1 MQEWLV
7 KMLRCPQDGNEL
19 EHSVDHLVCMGG
31 HRYLIVDGIPVMLF
45 DDKDATHDYIPKT
58 LKKVARIEGGETVET
73 VVPIKENKPDEI
85 DEYVAGILPY
95 TCGNLYYPAMQGVDR
110 YPFPEL
116 RIPDSASG
124 ELFLDVGCNWGRWSI
139 AAAMKGYRVVGIDP
153 SLKAVQAA
161 GRIARQLNQDAVFV
175 AGDARCL
182 PFISDA
188 FDRVFSFGVFQ
199 HFSKDNT
206 RIALDEISRV
216 LKSGHESLVQMATSS
231 GIRSR
236 QQWRRR
242 GYTEGEEFDVRY
254 WSPKELVETF
264 ESKLG
269 ETELFADSYFGLAV
283 HRSDADLMP
292 LRYKMIVH
300 ASDLLRRASLKIK
313 PLAKVAD
320 GVYLRSINGTKA

>member
-1 MQEWLV
+1 METWLQDI
-7 KMLRCPQDGNEL
+7 LRCPQDRERIEL
-19 EHSVDHLVCMGG
+19 AGDHVECPKG

-45 DDKDATHDYIPKT
+45 DDKDATHAYIPKT
-58 LKKVARIEGGETVET
+58 LKKVARIEQGDPVET
-73 VVPIKENKPDEI
+73 VVPIKENDPDEI

-95 TCGNLYYPAMQGVDR
+95 TCGNLYYPAMKGIHR

-116 RIPDSASG
+116 RIPDSTSA
-124 ELFLDVGCNWGRWSI
+124 ELLLDVGCNWGRWSI
-139 AAAMKGYRVVGIDP
+139 AAAKKGYRVVGIDP

-161 GRIARQLNQDAVFV
+161 RRIARQLKQEAVFV

-182 PFISDA
+182 PFKSDA

-199 HFSKDNT
+199 HFSKENT
-206 RIALDEISRV
+206 RTALDEIARV
-216 LKSGHESLVQMATSS
+216 LKPGRESLVQMATSS

-242 GYTEGEEFDVRY
+242 HYTEGEEFDVRY
-254 WSPKELVETF
+254 WSPKELVDTF

-269 ETELFADSYFGLAV
+269 KTELLADSYFGLAV
-283 HRSDADLMP
+283 HKSDADLMP

-300 ASDLLRRASLKIK
+300 ASDLLRRASLRFK
-313 PLAKVAD
+313 PLAKIAD
-320 GVYLRSINGTKA
+320 GVYLRSVNSRTS